1 MRLLIVDDDLK
12 NIKLL
17 KAIVDTLGECDIAY
31 SGKKAISTFK
41 KAWEDWRPFDLI
53 LLDISMPEMD
63 GKQVLSK
70 IRELE
75 AEKNVSKDYQ
85 VRIIMV
91 TAISE
96 KNVVL
101 ECLRKGCNDFVT
113 KPIDRQ
119 LLFDKIKKL
128 GLLN

>member
-17 KAIVDTLGECDIAY
+17 KAIVDALGECDIAY
-31 SGKKAISTFK
+31 SGKNAIKAFK

-75 AEKNVSKDYQ
+75 TEKNVSKGDQ

-91 TAISE
+91 TALSE